1 MFDQSGG
8 WKPKLC
14 TKSFFGLARMFQ
26 NPHAFASSTVRQKV
40 AAHRG
45 SRSIGASCGRTYRR
59 YRLDDLTAQMVA
71 APTNNGLPIGLTR
84 PRSVFLVSSC
94 AAERFAFSYGSMVA
108 VDSGQFRLIGVE

>member
-26 NPHAFASSTVRQKV
+26 NPHAFASSTVFQKV

-45 SRSIGASCGRTYRR
+45 SLSIGAV
-59 YRLDDLTAQMVA
+59 VA
-71 APTNNGLPIGLTR
+71 AG
-84 PRSVFLVSSC
+84 
-94 AAERFAFSYGSMVA
+94 
-108 VDSGQFRLIGVE
+108 IGVIAWMI

>member
-45 SRSIGASCGRTYRR
+45 SLSIGAV
-59 YRLDDLTAQMVA
+59 VA
-71 APTNNGLPIGLTR
+71 AG
-84 PRSVFLVSSC
+84 
-94 AAERFAFSYGSMVA
+94 
-108 VDSGQFRLIGVE
+108 IGVIAWMI